1 MSSFD
6 ETFTVTSD
14 NPLLHG
20 HVVHGRR
27 LLPGVGYVDL
37 VLQVLA
43 RHGFAMPEV
52 ELRNLTILAPLVA
65 APGEEVR
72 TTVAGKPAPAGGLR
86 VEVRSRRAQDTT
98 DVLHAV
104 VSAHRRTPA
113 VFEER
118 LPLPLTD
125 VDRVTRL
132 TDIYTW
138 LRERELHH
146 SGLMRIGGTV
156 HHRAADWVAE
166 VELGTAYRDT
176 ADGFLFHPA
185 LFEGG
190 LLGGS
195 VGSHMLHEGES
206 AEGLYLPLVFESFRA
221 AAPLGTRCF
230 VRVPADSMRRDD
242 ELIRLAVEFYDE
254 NGAKVAEIGRLAA
267 KRVRSVTALDV
278 RDEPAAS
285 AVGGPGPVP
294 AHVPDPIDA
303 PAAGRDVGTVLREL
317 VGARLGTP
325 SAQVDVHGSFYELG
339 LASADLVSLVPELED
354 RLARQLSPTV
364 MFEYRSIAEV
374 AAGLGEPAP
383 QERAAADRA
392 TAPRTPAARVTDD
405 ASAATLAVL
414 TDEVAAQL
422 NVPAG
427 EVDPD
432 AEFAEFGLDI
442 TGLGR
447 LAARLTD
454 RFGVP
459 VPPAAFPAHRTVRTV
474 ADDLTA
480 ELAALHPHAGATS
493 PHVPGPAAE
502 ARPHSLLHA
511 QAPDVDGGGTGGGA
525 AEGASY
531 RTRFDGDEPFL
542 RDHQV
547 RGERILPAVA
557 QLEMARAAVARTL
570 GERRADGPV
579 RLDDV
584 VWLRPA
590 TAGPQGLELHVDVR
604 ELPGRGWEY
613 SIHGPGTDGERTPYS
628 QGRAGLP
635 TDAARSIPPLA
646 ELRAACADRTVPAAD
661 VYALYAQVG
670 MDYGPAQRSLVEL
683 RLGTDEIGRPQVLAE
698 LRLPAEAPPLDDC
711 HLHPSVIDGALQ
723 ATVGLRLA
731 HGSRDGG
738 PARPAL
744 PFAVEHV
751 VAHAATPA
759 TAYAWIR
766 HQPGSD
772 PAAAT
777 TRLDVTVLDEHGR
790 VCADVTGL
798 STRVLADAPGAAGR
812 EADRAADRDA
822 HSRITPVVPAPAAA
836 PAATDIAIIG
846 LSGRYPEAPDLD
858 TFWQNLRAGR
868 DCIREVPADRWD
880 HRRNVATDGS
890 SAGKWGGFLDGI
902 DRFDPLFFQISLHE
916 AELLDPQERLFLQCA
931 HHTLEDA
938 GYAAG
943 PAGKVGVF
951 VGVMYQEYQLHGAQA
966 QERGQQAALSGSA
979 SSVANRVSYFYDFTG
994 PSMTVDTMCS
1004 SSLTAIHLA
1013 CEAIKSGQC
1022 ETALAGG
1029 VNLHS
1034 HPNKFLMLSQ
1044 RRFLA
1049 SDGRC
1054 RSFGEGGDGYV
1065 PGEGV
1070 GAVLLKPLERAIADG
1085 DHIHGVIK
1093 ATALNHGGRTSG
1105 YSVPSPAAQGAVIAQ
1120 ALAGA
1125 GVDARSLGYLEAH
1138 GTGTALGDPLEVVG
1152 LNKAFEAHGVRPE
1165 RCAIGS
1171 VKSNIGH
1178 CESAAGIAGLTKVLL
1193 QMRHGEL
1200 VPSLHS
1206 DTLNPRIDFDST
1218 PFRVQQHLEPW
1229 RRPAGAADGTPGAL
1243 PRTAGVS
1250 GFGAGG
1256 SNAHLVVAEYVPSA
1270 PRPARPARATR
1281 PELLVLSAQS
1291 ESQLV
1296 AQARQLW
1303 TRLGELADGAFPDV
1317 AWTLPDVAWTLQTGR
1332 MALEE
1337 RLAFAASSLDEAR
1350 AHLDAF
1356 VSSPGG
1362 TGEWVR
1368 DTVRPGH
1375 LPGAADELALRTA
1388 VSDWT
1393 DRAEPGELLR
1403 LWGRGA
1409 TVDWASLRGPAPLPH
1424 RVGLPGYPFAQ
1435 DRCWFDAEPAP
1446 AGRAQV
1452 GGSAPAGAGKGIDAP
1467 GEMVLLRSTWVEQ
1480 AAATGEGRADA
1491 AFAERHLVVIGRL
1504 GNGERDTLRAALP
1517 AGTASH
1523 FVDLADGAPA
1533 DTYAQTAEH
1542 VFTLLRTVLQAGVRQ
1557 PALFQVALV
1566 GSAATDGAERERLAC
1581 YGGLAGLLRTA
1592 HQENPRLHTQYVECL
1607 DGAAPETVAARL
1619 AAEAAYEPEPEVRHR
1634 DGRRLLARH
1643 AEIRSARAA
1652 ATPWREDGVYLIT
1665 GGAGGLG
1672 RIVAH
1677 EIAASVRHATVVLT
1691 GRSPLDEERRGAL
1704 NALRA
1709 AGLTVDYQRADVA
1722 DRDAVARVLAH
1733 VADNHGPLTGIVHSA
1748 GVLADGFLLRKSE
1761 EELARVLAP
1770 KVAGLVHLDELSS
1783 DQPLDVFLCFS
1794 SIAGAFGNAGQGD
1807 YAAGNAFM
1815 DAYATYRNALADA
1828 GARHG
1833 RAVSIGWPL
1842 WEEGGMGGGAVREN
1856 LRSVGLAPL
1865 DTARGLRA
1873 LRCALAPGD
1882 NGLTEGRMTVLVGER
1897 DGVLGQ
1903 LVGAEAAGGAEV
1915 AGDAEAAADVE
1926 AGAVVAPN
1934 AVGASH
1940 TFDTSGTLDTS
1951 NTLGASNT
1959 LTASDDD
1966 AVLEDKAVAHLRRV
1980 LAASLKLT
1988 PERISADA
1996 PLERYGMDSVIAVG
2010 VISGLEESFGRL
2022 SRTLLFEVETVRD
2035 LARYFIT
2042 DHPQAL
2048 RALVGVPERTA
2059 VPAPRT
2065 PVAAEAPVADAGPA
2079 APVAPVVREDVR
2091 VTARDRATEPPA
2103 PATRDVAIIGISG
2116 RYPQADDLG
2125 ALWANLRG
2133 GKDGVTEVPA
2143 DRWDHEALFGDLADD
2158 RARPGKWGGFLDGVD
2173 RFDPLLFGIS
2183 PREAAALDPQ
2193 QRLFLETVWQ
2203 LLEQSGVT
2211 QEVIERRY
2219 GRRVGVYVGAAY
2231 HLYRADESADPA
2243 LAALTSA
2250 ASYNM
2255 IANRVSHFFGLEGP
2269 SLAVDSMCASSAM
2282 AVHLACADVLRGET
2296 ELAVAGGI
2304 NLTVHPDK
2312 YVALA
2317 ELQLLGSGPGSR
2329 SFRDGDGYLPAEA
2342 VGAVLLKP
2350 LDAALRDGDRVH
2362 AVIKGT
2368 ASMHGGRA
2376 NGFMTPSRR
2385 TQVKV
2390 MRRALEQAGVAADSI
2405 GYVEAAANGT
2415 AFSDEVEFGALRE
2428 VFSEVTEPVALGTVK
2443 SNLGH
2448 PEAASG
2454 IAQLT
2459 KVVLQMRHRELT
2471 PLVAAGDP
2479 NPHLDFDGTALNL
2492 CEELT
2497 DWRPRAVAD
2506 ADTDPAPRRALINS
2520 VAAGGS
2526 HVSIVVEAPPVTQD
2540 AETDATA
2547 QAGPQ
2552 LVVVSAGTPER
2563 LRTAARRLDAY
2574 LDGEGDGGA
2583 GHDGGDV
2590 PAARLADIAYTS
2602 QLGRETLP
2610 ERLAVVAGSVAELR
2624 QGLRWFC
2631 ADDAG
2636 ARGDTPAPV
2645 PVHHGNAEEDA
2656 GPLGTVLSGV
2666 RGEAFLAG
2674 LVTDRALE
2682 HLAELWVR
2690 GTAVPWAEL
2699 HDGRRRFV
2707 ELPTTAF
2714 VPGQYWVG
2722 RRPGA
2727 PAPSGAASPAS
2738 GHQDAAD
2745 GHQTRAGTPAPR
2757 PARPADPGLTD
2768 AERTLVDVWSEL
2780 LDIDASELGRTSNFL
2795 SLGGN
2800 SLLATRL
2807 INQLERRTGAQLPVQ
2822 ALFDAPRLADMA
2834 AELERRTPDGSAGAL
2849 DVRAVLEG
2857 IALVEAMSDAEL
2869 DALDIAK

>member
-1 MSSFD
+1 MSDVSSFD
-6 ETFTVTSD
+6 ETFTVTTD
-14 NPLLHG
+14 NPLLRG
-20 HVVHGRR
+20 HIVHGRH

-43 RHGFAMPEV
+43 RHGHAMPEV

-72 TTVAGKPAPAGGLR
+72 TTVAGRLAPAGGWR
-86 VEVRSRRAQDTT
+86 IEVRSRRVQDAT

-104 VSAHRRTPA
+104 VSVNRCVPVSFR
-113 VFEER
+113 ER
-118 LPLPLTD
+118 LTLPLTG

-132 TDIYTW
+132 ADIYTW
-138 LRERELHH
+138 LRERDLVH
-146 SGLMRIGGTV
+146 SDLMRITGAV
-156 HHRAADWVAE
+156 HHRSQDWVAK
-166 VELGTAYRDT
+166 VELGPAHHATAG
-176 ADGFLFHPA
+176 AFLFHPA

-206 AEGLYLPLVFESFRA
+206 AEGLYLPLVLESFRA
-221 AAPLGTRCF
+221 AAPLGTSCF

-254 NGAKVAEIGRLAA
+254 SGLKVAEIGRLAA

-278 RDEPAAS
+278 RDEPAAAAFGDPGT
-285 AVGGPGPVP
+285 AVPPVT
-294 AHVPDPIDA
+294 VPSGAPEPA
-303 PAAGRDVGTVLREL
+303 PAAGRDIGTVLREL
-317 VGARLGTP
+317 VGERLGVPTARV
-325 SAQVDVHGSFYELG
+325 SVDGSFYELG
-339 LASADLVSLVPELED
+339 LTSADLVSLVPELED
-354 RLARQLSPTV
+354 RLARPLSPTV

-374 AAGLGEPAP
+374 ASGLGEQTPKG
-383 QERAAADRA
+383 QVAADPA
-392 TAPRTPAARVTDD
+392 TAPRTPVKEATVAVPGV
-405 ASAATLAVL
+405 SAATLAGL

-422 NVPAG
+422 NVPAA

-447 LAARLTD
+447 LAARLTA

-459 VPPAAFPAHRTVRTV
+459 LPPAAFPAHRTVRAV
-474 ADDLTA
+474 AED
-480 ELAALHPHAGATS
+480 LAAQLAAVRPHSGTTS
-493 PHVPGPAAE
+493 PHAPAQDAR
-502 ARPHSLLHA
+502 ARPHSLLHTEV
-511 QAPDVDGGGTGGGA
+511 PGGEGGG
-525 AEGASY
+525 EGVTY
-531 RTRFDGDEPFL
+531 RTRFSGDEPFL

-547 RGERILPAVA
+547 RGDRILPAVA
-557 QLEMARAAVARTL
+557 QLEMARAALSRTL
-570 GERRADGPV
+570 GEGHTGAL

-590 TAGPQGLELHVDVR
+590 VSGPDGLELRVDVR
-604 ELPGRGWEY
+604 ELAVGGYEYAINGIGR
-613 SIHGPGTDGERTPYS
+613 DGAATPFS
-628 QGRAGLP
+628 QGRASLVTTGGRSLP
-635 TDAARSIPPLA
+635 RLDD
-646 ELRAACADRTVPAAD
+646 LRARCTERTIPAVD
-661 VYALYAQVG
+661 VYDLYASVG

-683 RLGTDEIGRPQVLAE
+683 SLGTDDVGRPQLLAE
-698 LRLPAEAPPLDDC
+698 LRIPPAAPALDDC
-711 HLHPSVIDGALQ
+711 LLHPSVIDGALQ

-731 HGSRDGG
+731 PRRGDGRQ
-738 PARPAL
+738 ARPAL
-744 PFAVEHV
+744 PFALDHVE
-751 VAHAATPA
+751 AFAATPA
-759 TAYAWIR
+759 TAYAWVR
-766 HQPGSD
+766 HQAGSD
-772 PAAAT
+772 PDSAT
-777 TRLDVTVLDEHGR
+777 PRLDVTVFDEYGR

-798 STRVLADAPGAAGR
+798 CTRVLSEGPRATETPRPADGAPLG
-812 EADRAADRDA
+812 EP
-822 HSRITPVVPAPAAA
+822 TPSAEPVPLTGPAPR
-836 PAATDIAIIG
+836 AATDIAIIG
-846 LSGRYPEAPDLD
+846 VSGRYPQAPDLD
-858 TFWQNLRAGR
+858 TFWRNLRSAR
-868 DCIREVPADRWD
+868 DCITEVPADRWD
-880 HRRNVATDGS
+880 HRRNAAAEGS

-1013 CEAIKSGQC
+1013 CEAIRSGQC

-1044 RRFLA
+1044 RRFLS

-1070 GAVLLKPLERAIADG
+1070 GAVLLKPLAQAVADG

-1105 YSVPSPAAQGAVIAQ
+1105 YSVPSPSAQGAVIAE
-1120 ALAGA
+1120 ALTAS
-1125 GVDARSLGYLEAH
+1125 GVDTRSLGYLEAH

-1152 LNKAFEAHGVRPE
+1152 LNKAFEAHGVLPE
-1165 RCAIGS
+1165 HCAIGS

-1206 DTLNPRIDFDST
+1206 HILNRRIDFDST
-1218 PFRVQQHLEPW
+1218 PMRVQQHLEPW
-1229 RRPAGAADGTPGAL
+1229 RRPTAVVDGKEQTL

-1256 SNAHLVVAEYVPSA
+1256 SNAHVVVAEYVPQTLRRA
-1270 PRPARPARATR
+1270 TPARPA
-1281 PELLVLSAQS
+1281 LLVLSAQT
-1291 ESQLV
+1291 ENQLV
-1296 AQARQLW
+1296 QQARQLRAHL
-1303 TRLGELADGAFPDV
+1303 TELDDG
-1317 AWTLPDVAWTLQTGR
+1317 TLQDVAWTLQTGR
-1332 MALEE
+1332 MALDE
-1337 RLAFAASSLDEAR
+1337 RLAFAAASLDEAG
-1350 AHLDAF
+1350 ALLDAF
-1356 VSSPGG
+1356 VAAPGSPGAWARG
-1362 TGEWVR
+1362 
-1368 DTVRPGH
+1368 TVRLGDRPDDFGDDT
-1375 LPGAADELALRTA
+1375 LRAAVA
-1388 VSDWT
+1388 DWT
-1393 DRAEPGELLR
+1393 DREEPGELLR
-1403 LWGRGA
+1403 LWVRGA
-1409 TVDWASLRGPAPLPH
+1409 AVRWETLH
-1424 RVGLPGYPFAQ
+1424 RSTPSPRRVSLPGYPFAR
-1435 DRCWFDAEPAP
+1435 DRCWFDPEPGKAP
-1446 AGRAQV
+1446 DGRQAPGGVRSGRAGGHVHVESGPV
-1452 GGSAPAGAGKGIDAP
+1452 GGGVQ
-1467 GEMVLLRSTWVEQ
+1467 GELVLLRPEWVESTR
-1480 AAATGEGRADA
+1480 AAVREQGASDA
-1491 AFAERHLVVIGRL
+1491 EFGERHVVVIGSL
-1504 GNGERDTLRAALP
+1504 GEKERDTLRSALP
-1517 AGTASH
+1517 AGTAYH
-1523 FVDLADGAPA
+1523 FEALADGAL
-1533 DTYAQTAEH
+1533 DGRYALAVAR
-1542 VFTLLRTVLQAGVRQ
+1542 VFTLAREILQGGVRR
-1557 PALFQVALV
+1557 PVLLQVALV
-1566 GSAATDGAERERLAC
+1566 GAAGTDAEREHLAC
-1581 YGGLAGLLRTA
+1581 FGGLTGLLRTA
-1592 HQENPRLHTQYVECL
+1592 HQENPLLHTQYVECL
-1607 DGAAPETVAARL
+1607 DGAAPATVAARL
-1619 AAEAAYEPEPEVRHR
+1619 AAEAVPDPEPEVRHR
-1634 DGRRLLARH
+1634 DGRRLVVRQR
-1643 AEIRSARAA
+1643 EIRSATSAA
-1652 ATPWREDGVYLIT
+1652 VPWRENGVYLIT
-1665 GGAGGLG
+1665 GGVGGLG

-1677 EIAASVRHATVVLT
+1677 EIAASVGHATVVLT
-1691 GRSPLDEERRGAL
+1691 GRSPLGEEQRGAL

-1722 DRDAVARVLAH
+1722 DRDAVARVLSH
-1733 VADNHGPLTGIVHSA
+1733 VAHTHGSLTGIVHSA
-1748 GVLADGFLLRKSE
+1748 GVVEDGYLLRKSE

-1770 KVAGLVHLDELSS
+1770 KVAGLVNLDELSA

-1794 SIAGAFGNAGQGD
+1794 SIAGAFGNAGQAD

-1815 DAYATYRNALADA
+1815 DAYAAYRNRLADA

-1833 RAVSIGWPL
+1833 KAVSIGWPL

-1856 LRSVGLAPL
+1856 LRGVGLAPL
-1865 DTARGLRA
+1865 DTARGLTA
-1873 LRCALAPGD
+1873 LRCALAPAE
-1882 NGLTEGRMTVLVGER
+1882 NGLADGRLIVVVGER
-1897 DGVLGQ
+1897 DGVLSR
-1903 LVGAEAAGGAEV
+1903 LIADEAEPRAVANAPEAASAAEP
-1915 AGDAEAAADVE
+1915 ASP
-1926 AGAVVAPN
+1926 APVT
-1934 AVGASH
+1934 AP
-1940 TFDTSGTLDTS
+1940 SGTRDE
-1951 NTLGASNT
+1951 
-1959 LTASDDD
+1959 D
-1966 AVLEDKAVAHLRRV
+1966 AALEDKTVAHLRRV
-1980 LAASLKLT
+1980 LAASLKLG
-1988 PERISADA
+1988 PERIAVDA

-2022 SRTLLFEVETVRD
+2022 SRTLLFEVETIRD

-2042 DHPQAL
+2042 DHPRAL
-2048 RALVGVPERTA
+2048 RALLGEPARPA
-2059 VPAPRT
+2059 VA
-2065 PVAAEAPVADAGPA
+2065 
-2079 APVAPVVREDVR
+2079 
-2091 VTARDRATEPPA
+2091 A
-2103 PATRDVAIIGISG
+2103 PATEAAKAPEAPAPEAPDARIEVRERAAAPAGEAAGPVQESARANDVAIIGISG
-2116 RYPQADDLG
+2116 RYPQAGDLG
-2125 ALWANLRG
+2125 ALWANLRD
-2133 GKDGVTEVPA
+2133 GKDNVTEVPA
-2143 DRWDHEALFGDLADD
+2143 DRWDHEALFGGLDES
-2158 RARPGKWGGFLDGVD
+2158 RARPGEWGGFLDGVD

-2282 AVHLACADVLRGET
+2282 AIHLACADVLRGEA

-2342 VGAVLLKP
+2342 VGAVLLKS
-2350 LDAALRDGDRVH
+2350 LDAAVRDGDRIH

-2415 AFSDEVEFGALRE
+2415 AFSDEVEFRALRE
-2428 VFSEVTEPVALGTVK
+2428 VFDGVTEPVALGTVK

-2459 KVVLQMRHRELT
+2459 KVVLQLQNRELT
-2471 PLVAAGDP
+2471 PLTATGDP
-2479 NPHLDFDGTALNL
+2479 NPNLDFDGTPLRL
-2492 CEELT
+2492 CEELAE
-2497 DWRPRAVAD
+2497 WRPRGSAD
-2506 ADTDPAPRRALINS
+2506 VDGTPSPRRALINS

-2526 HVSIVVEAPPVTQD
+2526 HVSLVVEAPPAARAD
-2540 AETDATA
+2540 TDAA
-2547 QAGPQ
+2547 RDAGPQ
-2552 LVVVSAGTPER
+2552 LVVVSAATPER
-2563 LRTAARRLDAY
+2563 LRTAAQRLSAFLDDDAS
-2574 LDGEGDGGA
+2574 A
-2583 GHDGGDV
+2583 S
-2590 PAARLADIAYTS
+2590 LADIAYTS
-2602 QLGRETLP
+2602 QLGREP
-2610 ERLAVVAGSVAELR
+2610 MSERLAVVAGSADELKR
-2624 QGLRWFC
+2624 GLDWYLADGARE
-2631 ADDAG
+2631 ADD
-2636 ARGDTPAPV
+2636 TLAPV

-2656 GPLGTVLSGV
+2656 GPLGTVLSGA

-2674 LVTDRALE
+2674 LVADRALE

-2690 GTAVPWAEL
+2690 GAAVPWGGL
-2699 HDGRRRFV
+2699 HDGRRRLAP
-2707 ELPTTAF
+2707 LPPTAF

-2727 PAPSGAASPAS
+2727 VLAVRADAAHGAASSGGAASAATDRSTRLQDPAPS
-2738 GHQDAAD
+2738 
-2745 GHQTRAGTPAPR
+2745 
-2757 PARPADPGLTD
+2757 D
-2768 AERTLVDVWSEL
+2768 AEQILLDAWSEL
-2780 LDIDASELGRTSNFL
+2780 LGIDADDLGPTSNFI

-2807 INQLERRTGAQLPVQ
+2807 INLLKRRTGAELPVQ
-2822 ALFDAPRLADMA
+2822 ALFEAPRLADMA
-2834 AELERRTPDGSAGAL
+2834 AELERRTPLGSIGAL
-2849 DVRAVLEG
+2849 DVKAIVEG

>member
-1 MSSFD
+1 MSDVSSFD
-6 ETFTVTSD
+6 ETFTVTTD
-14 NPLLHG
+14 NPLLRG
-20 HVVHGRR
+20 HVVHGRH

-43 RHGFAMPEV
+43 QHGHAMPEV

-72 TTVAGKPAPAGGLR
+72 TTVAGRLAPAGGWR
-86 VEVRSRRAQDTT
+86 IEVRSRRAQDTT

-104 VSAHRRTPA
+104 VSVNRRVP
-113 VFEER
+113 VSFRER
-118 LPLPLTD
+118 LTLPLTG

-132 TDIYTW
+132 ADIYTW
-138 LRERELHH
+138 LRERDLVH
-146 SGLMRIGGTV
+146 SDLMRITGAV
-156 HHRAADWVAE
+156 HHRSQDWVAK
-166 VELGTAYRDT
+166 VELGPAHHATAG
-176 ADGFLFHPA
+176 GFLFHPA

-221 AAPLGTRCF
+221 AAPLGTSCF

-254 NGAKVAEIGRLAA
+254 SGVKVAEIGRLAA

-278 RDEPAAS
+278 RDEPAAA
-285 AVGGPGPVP
+285 AVGDPGTAVTPVTVPTSAPEP
-294 AHVPDPIDA
+294 AL
-303 PAAGRDVGTVLREL
+303 AAGRDISTVLREL
-317 VGARLGTP
+317 VGARLGVPTARV
-325 SAQVDVHGSFYELG
+325 SVHGSFYELG

-374 AAGLGEPAP
+374 ASGLREQAP
-383 QERAAADRA
+383 KGQVAADPV
-392 TAPRTPAARVTDD
+392 TAPRTPVAD
-405 ASAATLAVL
+405 ATVAVPDVSAATLAGL

-422 NVPAG
+422 NVPAA

-459 VPPAAFPAHRTVRTV
+459 VPPAAFPAHRTVRAV
-474 ADDLTA
+474 AEDLTA
-480 ELAALHPHAGATS
+480 ELAALRPHSGTTS
-493 PHVPGPAAE
+493 PHAPAQDAQ
-502 ARPHSLLHA
+502 ARPHSLLHTEV
-511 QAPDVDGGGTGGGA
+511 PGVEYGG
-525 AEGASY
+525 EGVTY
-531 RTRFDGDEPFL
+531 QTRFSGDEPFL

-547 RGERILPAVA
+547 RGDRILPAVA
-557 QLEMARAAVARTL
+557 QLEMARAALSRTL
-570 GERRADGPV
+570 GEGRTGTI

-590 TAGPQGLELHVDVR
+590 VSGPDGLELRVDVR
-604 ELPGRGWEY
+604 ELAAGGYEY
-613 SIHGPGTDGERTPYS
+613 AINGVGADGAATPFS
-628 QGRAGLP
+628 QGRASLVTTGGRSLP
-635 TDAARSIPPLA
+635 RLDD
-646 ELRAACADRTVPAAD
+646 LRARCTERTIPAAD
-661 VYALYAQVG
+661 VYDLYASVG

-683 RLGTDEIGRPQVLAE
+683 SLGTDDVGRPQLLAE
-698 LRLPAEAPPLDDC
+698 LRIPPAAPALDDC
-711 HLHPSVIDGALQ
+711 LLHPSVIDGALQ

-731 HGSRDGG
+731 PRWGDGRQ
-738 PARPAL
+738 ARPAL
-744 PFAVEHV
+744 PFALDHVEAV
-751 VAHAATPA
+751 AATPA
-759 TAYAWIR
+759 TAYAWVR
-766 HQPGSD
+766 HQAGSD
-772 PAAAT
+772 PDSAT
-777 TRLDVTVLDEHGR
+777 PRLDVTVFDEYGR

-798 STRVLADAPGAAGR
+798 CTRVLSEAPRATEAPRPADAAPLV
-812 EADRAADRDA
+812 E
-822 HSRITPVVPAPAAA
+822 PAPSPEPVPLTEPA
-836 PAATDIAIIG
+836 PRAATDIAIIG
-846 LSGRYPEAPDLD
+846 VSGRYPQAPDLD
-858 TFWQNLRAGR
+858 AFWRNLRSGR
-868 DCIREVPADRWD
+868 DCITEVPADRWD
-880 HRRNVATDGS
+880 HRRNAAAEGS
-890 SAGKWGGFLDGI
+890 SSGKWGGFLDGI

-1013 CEAIKSGQC
+1013 CEAIRSGQC

-1044 RRFLA
+1044 RRFLS

-1070 GAVLLKPLERAIADG
+1070 GAVLLKPLDRAVADG

-1105 YSVPSPAAQGAVIAQ
+1105 YSVPSPSAQGAVIAE
-1120 ALAGA
+1120 ALTAS
-1125 GVDARSLGYLEAH
+1125 GVDTRSLGYLEAH

-1152 LNKAFEAHGVRPE
+1152 LNKAFEAHGVLPDH
-1165 RCAIGS
+1165 CAMGS

-1206 DTLNPRIDFDST
+1206 DTLNRRIDFDST
-1218 PFRVQQHLEPW
+1218 PLRVQRHLEPW
-1229 RRPAGAADGTPGAL
+1229 HRPTTVVDGEPRAL
-1243 PRTAGVS
+1243 PRIAGVS

-1256 SNAHLVVAEYVPSA
+1256 SNAHVVVAEYVPQTPRRAA
-1270 PRPARPARATR
+1270 PIRPA
-1281 PELLVLSAQS
+1281 LLVLSAQT
-1291 ESQLV
+1291 EDQLIQ
-1296 AQARQLW
+1296 QARQLR
-1303 TRLGELADGAFPDV
+1303 TRLTELTDG
-1317 AWTLPDVAWTLQTGR
+1317 TLQDVAWTLQTGR
-1332 MALEE
+1332 MALDE
-1337 RLAFAASSLDEAR
+1337 RLAFAAASLDEAG
-1350 AHLDAF
+1350 ALLDAF
-1356 VSSPGG
+1356 VAAPGSPGAWARG
-1362 TGEWVR
+1362 
-1368 DTVRPGH
+1368 TVRLGEQPDGPG
-1375 LPGAADELALRTA
+1375 DSALRA
-1388 VSDWT
+1388 AASDWT
-1393 DRAEPGELLR
+1393 VREESGELLR
-1403 LWGRGA
+1403 LWVRGA
-1409 TVDWASLRGPAPLPH
+1409 AVRWETLHRSATSLR
-1424 RVGLPGYPFAQ
+1424 RVSLPGYPFAR
-1435 DRCWFDAEPAP
+1435 DRCWFNPEPGGTTDGRQAAGDVRSGRAAGDVHVESGP
-1446 AGRAQV
+1446 AGGDVQ
-1452 GGSAPAGAGKGIDAP
+1452 
-1467 GEMVLLRSTWVEQ
+1467 GEMVLLRPEWVEGGQ
-1480 AAATGEGRADA
+1480 VAVLEQGAADA
-1491 AFAERHLVVIGRL
+1491 EFGERHVVVIGSL
-1504 GNGERDTLRAALP
+1504 GEAERDALRSALP
-1517 AGTASH
+1517 AGTAHH
-1523 FVDLADGAPA
+1523 FVDLTDGAL
-1533 DTYAQTAEH
+1533 DGQYALAAER
-1542 VFTLLRTVLQAGVRQ
+1542 VFTLARTILQGGVRR
-1557 PALFQVALV
+1557 PALLQVALV
-1566 GSAATDGAERERLAC
+1566 GAAATDAERERLAC
-1581 YGGLAGLLRTA
+1581 FGGLAGLLRTA
-1592 HQENPRLHTQYVECL
+1592 HQENPLLHTQYVECL
-1607 DGAAPETVAARL
+1607 DAVAPATVAARL
-1619 AAEAAYEPEPEVRHR
+1619 AAEAVHDPEPEVRHR
-1634 DGRRLLARH
+1634 DGRRLLVRQ
-1643 AEIRSARAA
+1643 AEIRSATSAA
-1652 ATPWREDGVYLIT
+1652 APWRENGVYLIT
-1665 GGAGGLG
+1665 GGVGGLG

-1677 EIAASVRHATVVLT
+1677 EIAASVGHATVVLT
-1691 GRSPLDEERRGAL
+1691 GRSPLGEDQRGAL

-1722 DRDAVARVLAH
+1722 DRDAVARVLSH

-1748 GVLADGFLLRKSE
+1748 GVVEDGYLLRKSE

-1770 KVAGLVHLDELSS
+1770 KVTGLVNLDELSRE
-1783 DQPLDVFLCFS
+1783 QPLDVFLCFS
-1794 SIAGAFGNAGQGD
+1794 SIAGAFGNAGQAD

-1815 DAYATYRNALADA
+1815 DAYTAYRNRLADA

-1833 RAVSIGWPL
+1833 RTVSIGWPL

-1856 LRSVGLAPL
+1856 LRAVGLAPL
-1865 DTARGLRA
+1865 DTARGLTA
-1873 LRCALAPGD
+1873 LRCALAPAE
-1882 NGLTEGRMTVLVGER
+1882 NGLADGRLVVVVGER
-1897 DGVLGQ
+1897 DGALSQ
-1903 LVGAEAAGGAEV
+1903 LMGGEEEPRPVESAPEV
-1915 AGDAEAAADVE
+1915 AS
-1926 AGAVVAPN
+1926 APS
-1934 AVGASH
+1934 APSAP
-1940 TFDTSGTLDTS
+1940 SGTPDE
-1951 NTLGASNT
+1951 
-1959 LTASDDD
+1959 D
-1966 AVLEDKAVAHLRRV
+1966 AALEDKTVAHLRRV
-1980 LAASLKLT
+1980 LAASLKLG
-1988 PERISADA
+1988 PERIAVDA

-2022 SRTLLFEVETVRD
+2022 SRTLLFEVETIRD

-2048 RALVGVPERTA
+2048 RTLLGEPARPAVAEPEPKASRASKAPEAPAPAAADARIEVRDRAA
-2059 VPAPRT
+2059 VPAG
-2065 PVAAEAPVADAGPA
+2065 EAA
-2079 APVAPVVREDVR
+2079 APVKEFAP
-2091 VTARDRATEPPA
+2091 TK
-2103 PATRDVAIIGISG
+2103 DVAIIGISG
-2116 RYPQADDLG
+2116 RYPQAGDLG
-2125 ALWANLRG
+2125 SLWENLRG

-2143 DRWDHEALFGDLADD
+2143 DRWDHEALFGDLDES

-2282 AVHLACADVLRGET
+2282 AIHLACADVLRGEA

-2342 VGAVLLKP
+2342 VGAVLLKS
-2350 LDAALRDGDRVH
+2350 LDAAVRDGDRIH

-2368 ASMHGGRA
+2368 SSMHGGRA

-2415 AFSDEVEFGALRE
+2415 AFSDEVEFRALRE
-2428 VFSEVTEPVALGTVK
+2428 VFDGVAEPVALGTVK

-2459 KVVLQMRHRELT
+2459 KVVLQLQHRELT
-2471 PLVAAGDP
+2471 PLAAAGDP
-2479 NPHLDFDGTALNL
+2479 NPNLDFDGTPLSL
-2492 CEELT
+2492 CEELAE
-2497 DWRPRAVAD
+2497 WRPRGTAD
-2506 ADTDPAPRRALINS
+2506 ADGAPSPRRALINS

-2526 HVSIVVEAPPVTQD
+2526 HVSLVVEAPPVAQE
-2540 AETDATA
+2540 ATDAA
-2547 QAGPQ
+2547 REAGPQ

-2563 LRTAARRLDAY
+2563 LRTAAQRLRTF
-2574 LDGEGDGGA
+2574 LDG
-2583 GHDGGDV
+2583 DV
-2590 PAARLADIAYTS
+2590 SASLADIAYTS
-2602 QLGRETLP
+2602 QLGREAMP
-2610 ERLAVVAGSVAELR
+2610 ERLAVVAGSAEELQ
-2624 QGLRWFC
+2624 QGLDRYL
-2631 ADDAG
+2631 ADGAGTAGDAF
-2636 ARGDTPAPV
+2636 APV

-2656 GPLGTVLSGV
+2656 GPLGTVLSGA

-2674 LVTDRALE
+2674 LVADGALE

-2690 GTAVPWAEL
+2690 GAAVPWGGL
-2699 HDGRRRFV
+2699 HDGRRRLAP
-2707 ELPTTAF
+2707 LPPTAF

-2727 PAPSGAASPAS
+2727 AAAVRADAAHGVVSPAGAPSADTATDRSTRQSDPA
-2738 GHQDAAD
+2738 
-2745 GHQTRAGTPAPR
+2745 
-2757 PARPADPGLTD
+2757 LTD
-2768 AERTLVDVWSEL
+2768 VEQTLLDAWSEL
-2780 LDIDASELGRTSNFL
+2780 LGIDAGDLAPTSNFL

-2807 INQLERRTGAQLPVQ
+2807 INLLKQRTGVQLPVQ
-2822 ALFDAPRLADMA
+2822 ALFEAPRLADMA
-2834 AELERRTPDGSAGAL
+2834 AELERRTPVGSTGAL
-2849 DVRAVLEG
+2849 DVKAIFEG

>member
-1 MSSFD
+1 MSDVSSFD
-6 ETFTVTSD
+6 ETFTVTSE

-43 RHGFAMPEV
+43 RHGHAMPEV

-72 TTVAGKPAPAGGLR
+72 TTVAGRPAPAGGLR
-86 VEVRSRRAQDTT
+86 VEVRSRRPQDTA

-104 VSAHRRTPA
+104 VSAHRRTPV

-118 LPLPLTD
+118 LPLPLTG
-125 VDRVTRL
+125 VERVTRL
-132 TDIYTW
+132 TDIYAW
-138 LRERELHH
+138 LRGRELHH

-166 VELGTAYRDT
+166 VDLDPAHHGTAD
-176 ADGFLFHPA
+176 AFLFHPA

-221 AAPLGTRCF
+221 VAPLGTRCF

-254 NGAKVAEIGRLAA
+254 SGAKVAEIGRLAA
-267 KRVRSVTALDV
+267 KRVRSVSALDV
-278 RDEPAAS
+278 RGEPAGE
-285 AVGGPGPVP
+285 AVGGVAGVGTAASSAVAHTGGPEP
-294 AHVPDPIDA
+294 ARA
-303 PAAGRDVGTVLREL
+303 SGGDVGSVLREL
-317 VGARLGTP
+317 VGARLGVPT
-325 SAQVDVHGSFYELG
+325 ARVDVHGSFYELG

-383 QERAAADRA
+383 QDAAPG
-392 TAPRTPAARVTDD
+392 TVTVPRTPASEPT
-405 ASAATLAVL
+405 SGTTAAALAAL

-422 NVPAG
+422 NVPAA

-459 VPPAAFPAHRTVRTV
+459 LPPAAFPAHRTVRAV
-474 ADDLTA
+474 AEDLTA
-480 ELAALHPHAGATS
+480 TLSAVRPHA
-493 PHVPGPAAE
+493 
-502 ARPHSLLHA
+502 LLHTEV
-511 QAPDVDGGGTGGGA
+511 PDGDGVA
-525 AEGASY
+525 Y
-531 RTRFDGDEPFL
+531 RTRFAGDEPFL

-557 QLEMARAAVARTL
+557 QLEMARAAVAHSL
-570 GERRADGPV
+570 GEGRAGGPV

-590 TAGPQGLELHVDVR
+590 TAGPRGLELSVDVR
-604 ELPGRGWEY
+604 ELPGHGWEY
-613 SIHGPGTDGERTPYS
+613 SIHGIGTDGERTPYS
-628 QGRAGLP
+628 QGRASLP
-635 TDAARSIPPLA
+635 TDAGPSAPRLA
-646 ELRAACADRTVPAAD
+646 ELRAACADRVVPAAD
-661 VYALYAQVG
+661 VYELYAAVG

-698 LRLPAEAPPLDDC
+698 LRMPAAAPPLDDC
-711 HLHPSVIDGALQ
+711 LLHPSVIDGALQ

-731 HGSRDGG
+731 QGPHDGRE
-738 PARPAL
+738 ARPAL

-751 VAHAATPA
+751 MARAATPS

-766 HQPGSD
+766 HQPGSE
-772 PAAAT
+772 PGAAT
-777 TRLDVTVLDEHGR
+777 TRLDVTVFDEHGT
-790 VCADVTGL
+790 VCAEVTGL
-798 STRVLADAPGAAGR
+798 STRVLAGAARAEDRGTREDDRGTREEGR
-812 EADRAADRDA
+812 GPTAG
-822 HSRITPVVPAPAAA
+822 TVPVAPAPKTPSAV
-836 PAATDIAIIG
+836 TDIAIIG
-846 LSGRYPEAPDLD
+846 LAGRYPESPDLD
-858 TFWQNLRAGR
+858 AFWQNLRTGR

-890 SAGKWGGFLDGI
+890 SAGKWGGFLDGV

-1013 CEAIKSGQC
+1013 CEAIRSGQC

-1085 DHIHGVIK
+1085 DHIHGVLK

-1105 YSVPSPAAQGAVIAQ
+1105 YSVPSPAAQGAVIAE
-1120 ALAGA
+1120 ALAAA

-1206 DTLNPRIDFDST
+1206 GTLNPRIDFDST
-1218 PFRVQQHLEPW
+1218 PFRVQQRLEPW
-1229 RRPAGAADGTPGAL
+1229 RRPGGAADGAPGAL
-1243 PRTAGVS
+1243 ARIAGVS

-1270 PRPARPARATR
+1270 PRPAGPARPAR
-1281 PELLVLSAQS
+1281 PELLVLSAQT
-1291 ESQLV
+1291 EGQLV
-1296 AQARQLW
+1296 QQAGQLR
-1303 TRLGELADGAFPDV
+1303 TRLAELSDGV
-1317 AWTLPDVAWTLQTGR
+1317 LPDVAWTLQTGR

-1350 AHLDAF
+1350 ELLDAF
-1356 VSSPGG
+1356 VSA
-1362 TGEWVR
+1362 
-1368 DTVRPGH
+1368 
-1375 LPGAADELALRTA
+1375 PGAAGAWVRGTVLPGDVSGAPGELDLRAA
-1388 VSDWT
+1388 VSEWT
-1393 DRAEPGELLR
+1393 DRADSGELLR

-1409 TVDWASLRGPAPLPH
+1409 TVDWASLHGSTPLPR
-1424 RVGLPGYPFAQ
+1424 RVSLPGYPFAR

-1446 AGRAQV
+1446 AVPVPVAPDPAA
-1452 GGSAPAGAGKGIDAP
+1452 SAPAGAGSEPDAR
-1467 GEMVLLRSTWVEQ
+1467 GEMILLRPLWVEQ
-1480 AAATGEGRADA
+1480 AASTGTARTGAE
-1491 AFAERHLVVIGRL
+1491 FAGRHLVVIGRL
-1504 GNGERDTLRAALP
+1504 GAGERDALRAALP

-1523 FVDLADGAPA
+1523 FVDLADGAPIDA
-1533 DTYAQTAEH
+1533 YAQVAEH

-1557 PALFQVALV
+1557 PTLFQAALV

-1581 YGGLAGLLRTA
+1581 FGGLAGLLRTA
-1592 HQENPRLHTQYVECL
+1592 HQENPQLHTQYVECL
-1607 DGAAPETVAARL
+1607 DGAAPAAVAARL
-1619 AAEAAYEPEPEVRHR
+1619 AAGATYDPEPEVRHR
-1634 DGRRLLARH
+1634 DGRSLLARH
-1643 AEIRSARAA
+1643 TEIRTARAA
-1652 ATPWREDGVYLIT
+1652 AVPWREDGVYLIT

-1691 GRSPLDEERRGAL
+1691 GRSALDEERRGAL
-1704 NALRA
+1704 TALRA

-1722 DRDAVARVLAH
+1722 DREAIARVLDH

-1748 GVLADGFLLRKSE
+1748 GVIEDGFLLRKSE

-1770 KVAGLVHLDELSS
+1770 KVTGLVNLDELSR

-1815 DAYATYRNALADA
+1815 DAYATYRNTLVDA

-1833 RAVSIGWPL
+1833 RTVSVGWPL

-1865 DTARGLRA
+1865 DTARGLAA
-1873 LRCALAPGD
+1873 LRCALAPAD
-1882 NGLTEGRMTVLVGER
+1882 NGLTDGRMTVLVGER
-1897 DGVLGQ
+1897 DGLLSRIIGT
-1903 LVGAEAAGGAEV
+1903 GAGTGAGADGEAEAGAGA
-1915 AGDAEAAADVE
+1915 DAEHESVVAPAAAD
-1926 AGAVVAPN
+1926 AP
-1934 AVGASH
+1934 
-1940 TFDTSGTLDTS
+1940 
-1951 NTLGASNT
+1951 
-1959 LTASDDD
+1959 DDD

-1980 LAASLKLT
+1980 LATSLKLT

-2022 SRTLLFEVETVRD
+2022 SRTLLFEVETIRD

-2048 RALVGVPERTA
+2048 RALVGVPERPA
-2059 VPAPRT
+2059 APVPRP
-2065 PVAAEAPVADAGPA
+2065 PVAAEATAAPEAPMAPEPPVAHEAPA
-2079 APVAPVVREDVR
+2079 LPVAPAVREDVR
-2091 VTARDRATEPPA
+2091 VAARDRAEGPSGPA

-2219 GRRVGVYVGAAY
+2219 ERRVGVYVGAAY

-2390 MRRALEQAGVAADSI
+2390 MRRALEQAGVTADSI

-2428 VFSEVTEPVALGTVK
+2428 VFSHVAEPVALGTVK

-2459 KVVLQMRHRELT
+2459 KVVLQMRHEQLT

-2479 NPHLDFDGTALNL
+2479 NPHLDFDGTALSL

-2497 DWRPRAVAD
+2497 DWRPRATMGAD
-2506 ADTDPAPRRALINS
+2506 GGPAPRRALINS

-2526 HVSIVVEAPPVTQD
+2526 HVSLVVEAPPVTRD
-2540 AETDATA
+2540 AEPDSTA
-2547 QAGPQ
+2547 YEGPQ
-2552 LVVVSAGTPER
+2552 LVVLSAGTPER
-2563 LRTAARRLDAY
+2563 LRTAARRLDEY
-2574 LDGEGDGGA
+2574 LDGVADGT
-2583 GHDGGDV
+2583 DGGDGNDGFGS
-2590 PAARLADIAYTS
+2590 AAALADIAYTA
-2602 QLGRETLP
+2602 QLGREALA

-2624 QGLRWFC
+2624 QALRWYV
-2631 ADDAG
+2631 ADGEGTGDG
-2636 ARGDTPAPV
+2636 APAPV
-2645 PVHHGNAEEDA
+2645 PVHHGNAEDGA
-2656 GPLGTVLSGV
+2656 GPLGTVLSGA

-2707 ELPTTAF
+2707 PLPTTAF

-2727 PAPSGAASPAS
+2727 PAPSGAAAPAS
-2738 GHQDAAD
+2738 GLRYAPD
-2745 GHQTRAGTPAPR
+2745 GHPAGADDTAPR
-2757 PARPADPGLTD
+2757 AARPADPELTD
-2768 AERTLVDVWSEL
+2768 AERTLVDAWSEL
-2780 LDIDASELGRTSNFL
+2780 LDIDAGELRRASNFL
-2795 SLGGN
+2795 ALGGN

-2822 ALFDAPRLADMA
+2822 VLFDAPRLADMA
-2834 AELERRTPDGSAGAL
+2834 AELERRTPDGSTGAL
-2849 DVRAVLEG
+2849 DVKAILQG
-2857 IALVEAMSDAEL
+2857 IALVEAMSDEEL